1 MENKIKVH
9 FSIFLLF
16 ILYTLPINLENLL
29 NNYKLIICVNHF
41 FLFLFFLIF
50 LFSFISLLTVY
61 ISHLKTHS
69 FILIFFSLKVLIVY
83 QNLNAFN
90 NKRSHGNNYL
100 RIILLSRV
108 GMHVLRKAD
117 NESMTIN
124 HAVL

>member
-90 NKRSHGNNYL
+90 NKRSQGNNYL

-108 GMHVLRKAD
+108 GMHALRKAD